1 MRRIGGW
8 PHEDGGAPLFARPS
22 FVYFV
27 PFVDTHLPPPF
38 TAVLLAGGKSTRMG
52 RDKAG
57 VPVGGQPLW
66 QRQLTTLRAVQPHEL
81 FISGK
86 SDGPYAGAGVEI
98 VADNFPGLGP
108 LAGLEAALRRASHPL
123 VLVLAIDLPAMTTD
137 FLSGLVHAAANSATG
152 CVPRDDRWF
161 EPLAAVYPRACLT
174 LAEACL
180 RDADHSMQRF
190 VRLAAEQGFMRVC
203 ELMDSERA
211 LFKNLNEP
219 GDL

>member
-1 MRRIGGW
+1 M
-8 PHEDGGAPLFARPS
+8 PSPALLARPP

-27 PFVDTHLPPPF
+27 PFVDTSPLPPF

-57 VPVGGQPLW
+57 VLIDGQPLW
-66 QRQLTTLRAVQPHEL
+66 QRQLATLRAVHPHEL
-81 FISGK
+81 FVSGK
-86 SDGPYAGAGVEI
+86 PDGPYAGAGVEI
-98 VADNFPGLGP
+98 LPDNFPGLGP

-123 VLVLAIDLPAMTTD
+123 VLVLAIDLPAMTAD
-137 FLSGLVHAAANSATG
+137 FLSSLVRHAAASATG
-152 CVPRDDRWF
+152 CLPRADRWF
-161 EPLAAVYPRACLT
+161 EPLAAVYPRACLP

-180 RDADHSMQRF
+180 RDADRSMQRF
-190 VRLAAEQGFMRVC
+190 VRLAVEQGFMGVR
-203 ELMDSERA
+203 ELPDGERA